1 MSAKLVDGAMFRG
14 GHEPGT
20 GILGN
25 ARLWP
30 LLKRGNEGVLGQ
42 FLGDADVAY
51 DARESGDHARRL
63 DPPHRLD
70 GTMCISSRHC
80 YRSLHVQTI
89 CASWI
94 VGSRV
99 HQSNSDVGPS

>member
-1 MSAKLVDGAMFRG
+1 MLAVDQGMSAKLVDGAMFRG

-51 DARESGDHARRL
+51 DARESGRSRAPTRSST
-63 DPPHRLD
+63 PPRWH
-70 GTMCISSRHC
+70 
-80 YRSLHVQTI
+80 
-89 CASWI
+89 
-94 VGSRV
+94 
-99 HQSNSDVGPS
+99 DVYQ

>member
-1 MSAKLVDGAMFRG
+1 MARCFRG

-70 GTMCISSRHC
+70 STKCISSRHR
-80 YRSLHVQTI
+80 YRSHHVQTI
-89 CASWI
+89 RASWI
-94 VGSRV
+94 DGRRD
-99 HQSNSDVGPS
+99 QPAYSDGVPS